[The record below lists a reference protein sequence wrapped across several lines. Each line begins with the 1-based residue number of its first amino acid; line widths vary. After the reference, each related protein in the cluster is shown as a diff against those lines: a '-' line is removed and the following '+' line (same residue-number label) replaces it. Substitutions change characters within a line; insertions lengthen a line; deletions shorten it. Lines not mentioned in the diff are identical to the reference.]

1 MISPPI
7 PPSLSRLGS
16 RPFSFYP
23 AIGNVRH
30 NQWVYRRA
38 TWSEI
43 LVVNS
48 RSAEELW
55 VPRQFVGEVSAV
67 NDPVVILGLTRELE
81 YRDGM
86 VTPVERRVIEMPAA
100 VGGNRGP
107 VPAPP
112 ADRKRPRPAPA
123 IGIRLESPRRKRRL
137 KWVGGALA
145 FLILICVLLTIAL
158 RRW

>member
-48 RSAEELW
+48 RGGEELW

-67 NDPVVILGLTRELE
+67 DDPVVILGLTRELE
-81 YRDGM
+81 YRHGV
-86 VTPVERRVIEMPAA
+86 VTPVERRLIQMPAA
-100 VGGNRGP
+100 VGASRGP
-107 VPAPP
+107 SPVSP
-112 ADRKRPRPAPA
+112 ADHQRPRPAPVV
-123 IGIRLESPRRKRRL
+123 GIRLESPRRKRRL
-137 KWVGGALA
+137 QWIGGTLA
-145 FLILICVLLTIAL
+145 FLILVYVLLTNAL

>member
-1 MISPPI
+1 MFSPPI

-23 AIGNVRH
+23 AIGNIRH

-43 LVVNS
+43 LVANS
-48 RSAEELW
+48 RTGEEIW

-81 YRDGM
+81 YRNGV
-86 VTPVERRVIEMPAA
+86 VTPVERRVIQMPAA

-107 VPAPP
+107 SPIPQ
-112 ADRKRPRPAPA
+112 ADRNHERPAPV

-137 KWVGGALA
+137 KWLGLLLA
-145 FLILICVLLTIAL
+145 STILVYVLLANAL

>member
-1 MISPPI
+1 
-7 PPSLSRLGS
+7 
-16 RPFSFYP
+16 
-23 AIGNVRH
+23 
-30 NQWVYRRA
+30 
-38 TWSEI
+38 
-43 LVVNS
+43 
-48 RSAEELW
+48 
-55 VPRQFVGEVSAV
+55 VGEVSAV

-100 VGGNRGP
+100 VGENRGP
-107 VPAPP
+107 APPP
-112 ADRKRPRPAPA
+112 ADRTRPRPAPV

-145 FLILICVLLTIAL
+145 FLILIYVLLTNAL

>member
-23 AIGNVRH
+23 AIGNIRH

-43 LVVNS
+43 LVVNT
-48 RSAEELW
+48 RSGEEIW

-67 NDPVVILGLTRELE
+67 DDPVVILGLTRELE
-81 YRDGM
+81 WRDGL
-86 VTPVERRVIEMPAA
+86 VTPVERRVIEMPVAVGAERGPAA
-100 VGGNRGP
+100 VP
-107 VPAPP
+107 Q
-112 ADRKRPRPAPA
+112 ADQKRLRPAPVV
-123 IGIRLESPRRKRRL
+123 GIRLESPRRKRWL
-137 KWVGGALA
+137 KWLGGALA
-145 FLILICVLLTIAL
+145 LTILIYVVLANAL
-158 RRW
+158 RR